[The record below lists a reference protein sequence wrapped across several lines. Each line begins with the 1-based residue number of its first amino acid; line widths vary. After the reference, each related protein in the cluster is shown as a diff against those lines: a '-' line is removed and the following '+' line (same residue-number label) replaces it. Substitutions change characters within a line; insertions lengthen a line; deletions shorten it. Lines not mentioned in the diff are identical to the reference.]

1 MVARGVKST
10 FVIPYKNLLQVFT
23 CSLTNVVITLDP
35 FSIFLCF
42 VNEQPFPSTPYK
54 GTKEFRIC
62 ISLLEQLQLRF
73 LFHIA
78 SSNLRYR
85 IYFALISSRVS
96 LFVSLCF
103 GSKFTSNSNIH
114 VDVSKFLFGKIT
126 LIVTESFHI
135 LVKFPHII
143 SSLLPLLTS
152 IHIS

>member
-1 MVARGVKST
+1 MIMPARLFWDHLLSKVLCPPLSGSSGCEST

-35 FSIFLCF
+35 FSIFLSF

-62 ISLLEQLQLRF
+62 IPLLEQLQLRF

-103 GSKFTSNSNIH
+103 GSKF
-114 VDVSKFLFGKIT
+114 
-126 LIVTESFHI
+126 
-135 LVKFPHII
+135 
-143 SSLLPLLTS
+143 PLLL
-152 IHIS
+152 